1 VRGPIRGFDPQLN
14 PWLAEGV
21 NREAKKVIAQLG
33 LEPLPQEGG
42 FYRRTWVSRARVA
55 KGRAAGSAIW
65 FLLTPG
71 HFSAWHRLRSE
82 ELWHFQ
88 AGDPVEHV
96 QLDPK
101 GRTLCVTVL
110 GADVL
115 AGQQPQLV
123 VPGGVWQGARLRP
136 GMGGRGWA
144 LIGCTVTPAWE
155 EKEFELGHRAE
166 LRRKYP
172 AAAVW
177 IRALTR

>member
-1 VRGPIRGFDPQLN
+1 M
-14 PWLAEGV
+14 
-21 NREAKKVIAQLG
+21 NREAEKIIAQLG
-33 LEPLPQEGG
+33 LEPLPGEGG
-42 FYRRTWVSRARVA
+42 FFRRTWVSRTRVA

-65 FLLTPG
+65 FLLTPE

-88 AGDPVEHV
+88 AGDPVEHA

-101 GRTLCVTVL
+101 GRTLSITVL

-136 GMGGRGWA
+136 GAGGRGWA

-155 EKEFELGHRAE
+155 EKEFELGRRAE
-166 LRRKYP
+166 LQRKFP
-172 AAAVW
+172 GAAAW
-177 IRALTR
+177 IKALTR